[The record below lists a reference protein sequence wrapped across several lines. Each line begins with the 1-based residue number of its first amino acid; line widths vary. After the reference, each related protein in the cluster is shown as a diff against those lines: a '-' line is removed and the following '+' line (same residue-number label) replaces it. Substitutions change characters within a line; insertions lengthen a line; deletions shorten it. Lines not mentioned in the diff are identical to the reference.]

1 MAFDFNVDEIFEMAE
16 QIERNGAQF
25 YRKIAEE
32 NPKGDVR
39 NLFLKFAEMEEEHEK
54 VFTSMKTK
62 LSDKDK
68 ESTAFDP
75 EGESAQYL
83 RALADLRV
91 FDKNAG
97 EGFAFSEDLAEEEK
111 LKGAIRAAIDLE
123 KESIVFYEGMREFV
137 PESLGK
143 NKIDD
148 IIKEEMNHIRIL
160 THELV
165 SSVVSQK

>member
-1 MAFDFNVDEIFEMAE
+1 MAYDFNVDEIFEMAE
-16 QIERNGAQF
+16 QIERNGARF
-25 YRKIAEE
+25 YKAIAEGS
-32 NPKGDVR
+32 PKGEVR

-54 VFTSMKTK
+54 VFISMRTE

-68 ESTAFDP
+68 KSTLFDP

-91 FDKNAG
+91 FDGNAD
-97 EGFAFSEDLAEEEK
+97 EDFAFSEDLAEEERMK
-111 LKGAIRAAIDLE
+111 RALRAAIDLE
-123 KESIVFYEGMREFV
+123 KESIVFYQGMKEFV

-148 IIKEEMNHIRIL
+148 IIKEEMKHVRIL
-160 THELV
+160 TNQLV
-165 SSVVSQK
+165 SSA